1 MRKGTAP
8 FDNLAF
14 YSEMFEHSAL
24 GPLCL
29 DYEETARQEAELLA
43 AACRAFDA
51 YDQPCGAGTVTW
63 ESMSDESRR
72 VWGRVVQAVL
82 KSGDAP

>member
-1 MRKGTAP
+1 MRKGPAP

-43 AACRAFDA
+43 AARRAFET
-51 YDQPCGAGTVTW
+51 YDQHCGHGAVEW

>member
-29 DYEETARQEAELLA
+29 DYEETAHQEAELLA
-43 AACRAFDA
+43 AARRAFETS
-51 YDQPCGAGTVTW
+51 DQHCGHGAVEW
-63 ESMSDESRR
+63 ESMSDESRKAW
-72 VWGRVVQAVL
+72 VRVVQALL
-82 KSGDAP
+82 KTR